1 MALNFI
7 KKNDKHNNT
16 NWCKLFLSALIPCI
30 LGTFTIVFTVQQQVL
45 SQQQHEIDRQNQ
57 RDAQRETAFN
67 AYINDISN
75 LLLHTNHTNKTI
87 FFLYIR
93 TKTLTVL
100 RSLNPERKKYIILF
114 LYESG
119 LLQGTGLDLSGAE
132 LDNVELIGP
141 YKLDGLYL
149 PSTSWENALIVNCSL
164 KKAVFR
170 QSRMPNAR
178 FINSLLD
185 AASFAETILDKAYFI
200 KTSVGGINFTSAS
213 LIHANF
219 LDAEV
224 VQGINFTNADLL
236 HAQFTEKQWLGQRV
250 STSAHSFRYARL
262 PNGSF
267 GDLSPTKNLLQNG
280 DAEQKCSTLEEIN
293 WEESQVTNGL
303 NIIKFNKTS
312 VVDMNID
319 NGTWGNCTFVMTT
332 RDARASQNID
342 LRLYSRLIDL
352 DNAMFSSSAFIGCN
366 GSTNAPY
373 VEISTHEL
381 NGNIMETAV
390 YLNHTGNTASKVGM
404 MHQYSIQNYRLLKY
418 THRARVT
425 LGIRLSQPKNTFCYF
440 DNVTFSMQTRFN

>member
-30 LGTFTIVFTVQQQVL
+30 LGIFTIVFTVQQQVL

-75 LLLHTNHTNKTI
+75 LLLNTNHTNKTN

-132 LDNVELIGP
+132 FDNVELIGP

-149 PSTSWENALIVNCSL
+149 PNASWKNALIVNCSL
-164 KKAVFR
+164 KKAVFT

-178 FINSLLD
+178 FINSLLES
-185 AASFAETILDKAYFI
+185 ASFAETILDNAYF
-200 KTSVGGINFTSAS
+200 KETSVVGINCMSAS

-224 VQGINFTNADLL
+224 VQGIDFTNADLL
-236 HAQFTEKQWLGQRV
+236 YAQFTEKQWLGQRV
-250 STSAHSFRYARL
+250 LTNAHSFRYARL

-267 GDLSPTKNLLQNG
+267 GDLSPTRNLLENG
-280 DAEQKCSTLEEIN
+280 DAEQKCSTVEKIN
-293 WEESQVTNGL
+293 WDENPKNCL
-303 NIIKFNKTS
+303 NVIKFNKTS

-319 NGTWGNCTFVMTT
+319 NGTWGNCAFVMTT
-332 RDARASQNID
+332 KSVRASQYID
-342 LRLYSRLIDL
+342 LRPYSRLIDL

-366 GSTNAPY
+366 GSTNASY

-390 YLNHTGNTASKVGM
+390 FLNHIGNTANKNGM
-404 MHQYSIQNYRLLKY
+404 MHNYSIQNYRLLKY
-418 THRARVT
+418 THKARVT
-425 LGIRLSQPKNTFCYF
+425 LGIRSSQPKNTFCYF
-440 DNVTFSMQTRFN
+440 DNVTFSMQKRFN